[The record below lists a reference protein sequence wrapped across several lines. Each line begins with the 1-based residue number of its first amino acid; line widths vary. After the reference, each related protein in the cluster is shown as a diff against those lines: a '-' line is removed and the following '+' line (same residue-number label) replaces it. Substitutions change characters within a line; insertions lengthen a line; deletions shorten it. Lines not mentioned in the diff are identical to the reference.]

1 MRHEIAAEDRDTLA
15 SITRLTAGVTPLRFI
30 QVGDYTTFLAEYTMD
45 GDDYVVHFF
54 PTEEHK
60 DVAYWRN
67 AFPSVL
73 DEVAQAHFQ
82 AKPPKLRAAFTE
94 EMNSWWLRAD
104 DYGHVVDKDKF
115 IHRFLDRLDQAL
127 DRAIST

>member
-1 MRHEIAAEDRDTLA
+1 LA
-15 SITRLTAGVTPLRFI
+15 SITRLTAGVIPLRFI

-67 AFPSVL
+67 TFPSAL
-73 DEVAQAHFQ
+73 DAVAQDHFQ

-127 DRAIST
+127 DKAIST